1 MIAEKQTAR
10 SEMLFQR
17 SCDERGYGC
26 SRSAET
32 GKQRVRSP
40 DFSVLVNE
48 KGIIVEVKETTAN
61 EAEARLW
68 RETRSGNVVVH
79 CHESG
84 RRAHNRVRA
93 AGSPVATACGRDTRW
108 YLTRF
113 TNQDDVLCT

>member
-84 RRAHNRVRA
+84 RRAHNPGSAGGAPRGGPWGPGSRRA
-93 AGSPVATACGRDTRW
+93 
-108 YLTRF
+108 
-113 TNQDDVLCT
+113 